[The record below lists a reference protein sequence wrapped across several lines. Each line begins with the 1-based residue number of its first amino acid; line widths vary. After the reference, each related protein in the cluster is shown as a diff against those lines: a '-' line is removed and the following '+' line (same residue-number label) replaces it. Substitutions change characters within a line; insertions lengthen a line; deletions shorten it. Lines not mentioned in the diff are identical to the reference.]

1 MKILSLSTIAALSL
15 SLAACGGK
23 KDEAGGGTAKPA
35 EGKGGAAAAP
45 AVKLEYKKLGATG
58 LEAEVPADA
67 NVDDNTASAGFPSAT
82 IWASPT
88 TFLMGQIAA
97 DDYGMIKQSYEA
109 TKEQVQKEAGTFKA
123 FTKDEKTA
131 DGWHLEWTAESM
143 GDQVTGILIRRVI
156 DGKAWDCST
165 NSSQGAA
172 DLAKVAKICMS
183 VRKAP

>member
-1 MKILSLSTIAALSL
+1 MKILSLSTIAALTL
-15 SLAACGGK
+15 LATACGGK
-23 KDEAGGGTAKPA
+23 KDEGGGAAKPT
-35 EGKGGAAAAP
+35 EGGKAKAAAP

-58 LEAEVPADA
+58 LEAEVPTDA
-67 NVDDNTASAGFPSAT
+67 NVDDNTANAGFPAVT

-97 DDYGMIKQSYEA
+97 DDYGMIKESYDA

-143 GDQVTGILIRRVI
+143 GDQVTGILIRRVV

-165 NSSQGAA
+165 NSSNGAEE
-172 DLAKVAKICMS
+172 LAKVAKICMS
-183 VRKAP
+183 VRKAQ